1 VLVAQARWPE
11 AEAAARAL
19 LELSFEAAQAHFD
32 LWQALEA
39 QAKWPELE
47 AAARAFL
54 AAKPDHPDAAHR
66 LTRALR
72 EQARAAPARVSGRRG
87 GRSRR
92 RSG

>member
-11 AEAAARAL
+11 AETAARAVL
-19 LELSFEAAQAHFD
+19 ALSFESAQAHFE

-54 AAKPDHPDAAHR
+54 AVKPDHPDAGHR
-66 LTRALR
+66 LARALR
-72 EQARAAPARVSGRRG
+72 EQAAPAVSGRRG
-87 GRSRR
+87 ERSRR
-92 RSG
+92 RRSG